1 MRPLPKD
8 PCQSNHK
15 YNGSL
20 QDSEAPGA
28 PAHTLSQPCLGH
40 WVITE
45 ISCGNQSVLQSRVL
59 PQGVKYCS
67 VPKVTQKGN
76 RKRSQKGQVAG
87 SKDSDCL
94 FILFFPLPDSM
105 PCFSPFILRLGPPP
119 RHMML
124 GAGVLQF
131 WGALAE
137 SDPNFLVTAS
147 LASNSR
153 HSPSSG
159 PCSGAPEETS
169 HPDTVD
175 QGPRLEE
182 GVKLG

>member
-1 MRPLPKD
+1 
-8 PCQSNHK
+8 
-15 YNGSL
+15 
-20 QDSEAPGA
+20 
-28 PAHTLSQPCLGH
+28 
-40 WVITE
+40 
-45 ISCGNQSVLQSRVL
+45 
-59 PQGVKYCS
+59 
-67 VPKVTQKGN
+67 
-76 RKRSQKGQVAG
+76 
-87 SKDSDCL
+87 
-94 FILFFPLPDSM
+94 
-105 PCFSPFILRLGPPP
+105 
-119 RHMML
+119 ML

-175 QGPRLEE
+175 QGPSLEE